1 MPGTEHHVKIHLF
14 EEFSL
19 PPEIATKANGFYS
32 RREGG
37 KSYCAKR
44 LAEQLLQVPVQIV
57 AIDCTGKWWSL
68 RLAADGKSKG
78 RDIYILGGHR
88 GDAPLPPDAG
98 RVVARLAVERG
109 VSLVLDTSQ
118 MRKGEMHR
126 FVAEFCEELY
136 SLKKAEPSPAATH
149 VFFEEAH
156 IIAPQNTRFD
166 VKGGYV
172 ARMLGAV
179 EDIVRMGRNCGI
191 GCTLID
197 QRPASVNK
205 DVSSQVECMLAL
217 GVNDNRDRKAIKE
230 WVQEQDAAGE
240 REIEDV
246 LPGLAQ
252 GEGFFWSPSWLR
264 KFERVHVTKL
274 ETFDSSATV
283 KIGAGKTRAPGQIT
297 PVDVAALTDAFKA
310 AVDTAQANDPAR
322 LRAQVATLQRELAAA
337 KKAPPAPAP
346 PAAPVE
352 VEVLP
357 AALMKHAGT
366 YADLRTQLV
375 DVVGRATGFLA
386 LVEGLVQAEGK
397 RSSRKV
403 ATAPPRAPHG
413 RADAHGV
420 AHGRPA
426 RAAARGPRRDAHG
439 RQARRRVHRRPQGD
453 RPAHVGRHARAAVR
467 AHRLQEVEPRHLLAA
482 AALGRV
488 RGAGRR
494 DPPRDGCGHGRPR
507 ANFEPLPTGGA
518 LREYWMSQLGEGE
531 RRVLEVVVTAYPN
544 AIERDTISDAT
555 QYKKSSRDTYLQK
568 LSARKL
574 VSIVDRGGVR
584 AAAELF
590 DV

>member
-1 MPGTEHHVKIHLF
+1 
-14 EEFSL
+14 
-19 PPEIATKANGFYS
+19 
-32 RREGG
+32 
-37 KSYCAKR
+37 
-44 LAEQLLQVPVQIV
+44 LQVPVQIV

-403 ATAPPRAPHG
+403 ATAPPRAPTAAPTRTVSLTVDP
-413 RADAHGV
+413 RAP
-420 AHGRPA
+420 RPA
-426 RAAARGPRRDAHG
+426 VRDETRTGVKLGAGCTAVLKAIAQHTSGVTREQLSVLTGYKKSSRDTYLQQLRSGGFAEQDGEILRATAAGMD
-439 RQARRRVHRRPQGD
+439 
-453 RPAHVGRHARAAVR
+453 
-467 AHRLQEVEPRHLLAA
+467 
-482 AALGRV
+482 ALG
-488 RGAGRR
+488 
-494 DPPRDGCGHGRPR
+494 P
-507 ANFEPLPTGGA
+507 NFEPLPTGGA